1 MNTTKRARRK
11 TQAITPREAI
21 EILASAVSYCQQA
34 GLTVKAGNADGNLAL
49 VIEGAYVDN
58 TGPVTRLVIGKLRV
72 STDASALPETSTIR
86 SKSG

>member
-11 TQAITPREAI
+11 TQTITPQEAI

-34 GLTVKAGNADGNLAL
+34 GLTVKAGNAEGNLAL

-58 TGPVTRLVIGKLRV
+58 TGPMTRLAVGDPPAEAPAPLE
-72 STDASALPETSTIR
+72 ASALPPTT
-86 SKSG
+86 G